1 MNIQIRNIQQLMI
14 EIFKLLKGISPPI
27 INDIFCKRNISYTI
41 RNPKDLDSQIP
52 KTVYCGLDTIA
63 YVA

>member
-1 MNIQIRNIQQLMI
+1 MI

-27 INDIFCKRNISYTI
+27 INDIFSKRNISYTI

-52 KTVYCGLDTIA
+52 KTVYCCLDKIA